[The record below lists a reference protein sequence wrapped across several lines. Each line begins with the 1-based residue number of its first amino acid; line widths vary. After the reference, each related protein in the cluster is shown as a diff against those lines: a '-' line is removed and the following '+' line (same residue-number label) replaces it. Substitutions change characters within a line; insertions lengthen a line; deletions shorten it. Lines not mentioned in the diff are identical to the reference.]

1 MTPYIIDNQEQRYH
15 LLFVI
20 FTKTEIFDQSADF
33 FYHNV
38 RVRWKVK
45 IAQIH
50 KKFANLFLHA
60 QASLKRPI
68 FRQIP
73 PQCHSEGI
81 PISYRRLSAT
91 KKYPPRPI
99 NLPLLQP

>member
-1 MTPYIIDNQEQRYH
+1 MTPYILDNQGQRCH
-15 LLFVI
+15 LSFVI

-50 KKFANLFLHA
+50 KKIAHLFCTRKQVLNA
-60 QASLKRPI
+60 PFFGK
-68 FRQIP
+68 
-73 PQCHSEGI
+73 
-81 PISYRRLSAT
+81 
-91 KKYPPRPI
+91 
-99 NLPLLQP
+99 